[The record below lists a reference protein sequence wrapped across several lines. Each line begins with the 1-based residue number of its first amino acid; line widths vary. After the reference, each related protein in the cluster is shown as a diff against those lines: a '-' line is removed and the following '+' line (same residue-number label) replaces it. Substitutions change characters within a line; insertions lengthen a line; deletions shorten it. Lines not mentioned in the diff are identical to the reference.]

1 MAAKKSF
8 WLPGVLLLSWAW
20 FSPAW
25 SATGTDD
32 GAVSQSVVVAAPSA
46 PADVDAAA
54 VKKGKHLYATVCARC
69 HGLNMVNSGEATFN
83 LREFPL
89 DQKDRFIESV
99 TKGKRAMPA
108 WGGILKPEEIEWL
121 WAYINTRGQS

>member
-1 MAAKKSF
+1 MATVKKS
-8 WLPGVLLLSWAW
+8 LLSGVLLLSWAW
-20 FSPAW
+20 LSPAW

-32 GAVSQSVVVAAPSA
+32 DAAPQAAAAAA
-46 PADVDAAA
+46 PPAAADMDAAA
-54 VKKGKHLYATVCARC
+54 KKGKRLYAAICARC

-89 DQKDRFIESV
+89 DQKERFVESV

-108 WGGILKPEEIEWL
+108 WGGILKPEEVEWL
-121 WAYINTRGQS
+121 WAYINTQGQS